1 MDAPPD
7 PTEPMKPAITP
18 SSTPRSGRSVQTGS
32 DRQRSTA
39 AGGPTRRDV
48 NETLVAAGTWG
59 LLAATPTL
67 ALAASATEL
76 EMDAARTLGT
86 LYRHNPVAEAI
97 GRQAKAILVFPKIVK
112 AGLIVGGSYGEGVML
127 QGGQVVGYYS
137 SASASWGWQAGAQSY
152 AYVLF
157 LMNDNALR
165 HLDQSK
171 GWELGVGPSIVLVNE
186 GMAQSLSTT
195 TLKEDAYAFVT
206 DQQGLMASLSIEGTK
221 ITRLRK

>member
-1 MDAPPD
+1 MTALM
-7 PTEPMKPAITP
+7 TSIRTRPATNP
-18 SSTPRSGRSVQTGS
+18 STPGQPDGTQAHRGRPGPSA
-32 DRQRSTA
+32 R
-39 AGGPTRRDV
+39 PTRRDV
-48 NETLVAAGTWG
+48 TESLVAAGTWG
-59 LLAATPTL
+59 VLATTPVL
-67 ALAASATEL
+67 SLAASAADL
-76 EMDAARTLGT
+76 EIDAARTLGT
-86 LYRHNPVAEAI
+86 LYRQNQVAEAI
-97 GRQAKAILVFPKIVK
+97 GRQARAILVFPKIVK

-127 QGGQVVGYYS
+127 QSGQVVGHYS

-157 LMNDNALR
+157 LMNDTAMR

-171 GWELGVGPSIVLVNE
+171 GWEIGVGPSVVVVND
-186 GMAQSLSTT
+186 GVARSLSTT

>member
-1 MDAPPD
+1 
-7 PTEPMKPAITP
+7 MKPDITP
-18 SSTPRSGRSVQTGS
+18 PSASRTSPSADDFSGR
-32 DRQRSTA
+32 RRPTA
-39 AGGPTRRDV
+39 AAGPTRRDV
-48 NETLVAAGTWG
+48 HESLVAAGTWG
-59 LLAATPTL
+59 LLATTPSL
-67 ALAASATEL
+67 ALAASAADL

-86 LYRHNPVAEAI
+86 LYRHNSVAEAI

-127 QGGQVVGYYS
+127 QSGQVIGYYS

-157 LMNDNALR
+157 LMNDTALR

-171 GWELGVGPSIVLVNE
+171 GWEVGVGPSVVVVNE
-186 GMAQSLSTT
+186 GVARSLSTT